1 MEEEEEDIF
10 AWFAKNT
17 DNHIQCIRCQHLLE
31 PEMFELRRYTCKA
44 TPARRNVCR
53 KCRRVQA
60 KDRKRRKKEEKLQ
73 IDQQKEALQNAIV
86 ESLFCD
92 VESEAHAIAEDIP
105 AHECCHGNFV
115 NERNKCVLCKVN
127 KAWDRLNSIGLCAVH
142 GTTGACDLCKQ
153 ITTFCRKKAHE
164 EEAERFKKEA
174 PVLEAQERLQKLQQT
189 RQHKREYK
197 RTVRRSK
204 KS

>member
-1 MEEEEEDIF
+1 MEQEDVF
-10 AWFAKNT
+10 ALFAENT
-17 DNHIQCIRCQHLLE
+17 DNYIQCIHCQILLE

-44 TPARRNVCR
+44 TPTRRNVCR

-92 VESEAHAIAEDIP
+92 VESEAHAIEEDIP
-105 AHECCHGNFV
+105 AHECCHENFV
-115 NERNKCVLCKVN
+115 NERNKCVQCEVN
-127 KAWDRLNSIGLCAVH
+127 KAWDRLNSIELCAVH
-142 GTTGACDLCKQ
+142 GIAACDICKR

-164 EEAERFKKEA
+164 EQAERFKKEA
-174 PVLEAQERLQKLQQT
+174 PTLEARARLQKL
-189 RQHKREYK
+189 KDG
-197 RTVRRSK
+197 
-204 KS
+204 